1 MNTGGITDII
11 FDNCQ
16 LGTASNEIEG
26 FEFYPNPTRERIN
39 LAAAQNI
46 ESVVL
51 YNILGQ
57 KMIEVNVDATTTELN
72 VANLAAGAYL
82 MEVTVD
88 GQTGTYK
95 VIKQ

>member
-1 MNTGGITDII
+1 M
-11 FDNCQ
+11 
-16 LGTASNEIEG
+16 GTASNEIEG

-57 KMIEVNVDATTTELN
+57 KMIDINVDATTTELN
-72 VANLAAGAYL
+72 VAHLAAGAYL

-95 VIKQ
+95 LIKQ